1 VGKLDVIHAR
11 SREWSAEQMRIVNE
25 GLRATDDTVVPID
38 LEFEPFLV
46 LDGDEPVGL
55 LSVAWVRE
63 GVVEVGVRFWSHRN
77 TAIRIVEAGLRRLF
91 EENDTVLAR
100 CYASNMRVRRL
111 IQRAGFMLLGTDRH
125 EGKAVHV
132 YGLPKDNFVNLFPE
146 GKVNHV

>member
-1 VGKLDVIHAR
+1 MGKLDVVYAR
-11 SREWSAEQMRIVNE
+11 SREWSDEQMRIVNE
-25 GLRATDDTVVPID
+25 GLQATDGTVVPID

-55 LSVAWVRE
+55 LSVAWVRD

-132 YGLPKDNFVNLFPE
+132 YGLPKDNFMSLFPE
-146 GKVNHV
+146 GKVNHG

>member
-1 VGKLDVIHAR
+1 
-11 SREWSAEQMRIVNE
+11 
-25 GLRATDDTVVPID
+25 
-38 LEFEPFLV
+38 V

>member
-1 VGKLDVIHAR
+1 MGKLDVVYAR
-11 SREWSAEQMRIVNE
+11 SREWSEEQMRIVRD
-25 GLRATDDTVVPID
+25 GFDATDETVVPLD
-38 LEFEPFLV
+38 MDFEPFIV
-46 LDGDEPVGL
+46 LDGDEPVGV
-55 LSVAWVRE
+55 LSVAFIRE

-125 EGKAVHV
+125 DGKAVHV
-132 YGLPKDNFVNLFPE
+132 YGLPKENFMSLFPE
-146 GKVNHV
+146 GTVSHG